1 MAGLYLEDISVGERF
16 LSDAY
21 HITEEE
27 IIAFA
32 KQFDPQPFHLDREAA
47 SASVFGGLSASGW
60 HTAALAMRLFMTG
73 PLQFAGGAIGLGVDE
88 LRWPTAVR
96 PNDAI
101 QLETEILE
109 TRLSRSKSGFG
120 IVRVRNI
127 ARNQNGEVVLSY
139 SANALVQSRP
149 PPG

>member
-1 MAGLYLEDISVGERF
+1 MHGLYLEDISVGERF
-16 LSDAY
+16 LSDA
-21 HITEEE
+21 HGVTEEE

-96 PNDAI
+96 PNDTI

-109 TRLSRSKSGFG
+109 MRLSRSKSGYG

-127 ARNQNGEVVLSY
+127 ARNQKGEVVLSY

-149 PPG
+149 QQV

>member
-1 MAGLYLEDISVGERF
+1 MAGLYLEDISVAERF
-16 LSDAY
+16 LSDA
-21 HITEEE
+21 HGVTEEE

-47 SASVFGGLSASGW
+47 TASVFGGLSASGW

-96 PNDAI
+96 PNNTI

-127 ARNQNGEVVLSY
+127 ARNQKGEVVLSY
-139 SANALVQSRP
+139 SAHALVQSRP
-149 PPG
+149 PRV